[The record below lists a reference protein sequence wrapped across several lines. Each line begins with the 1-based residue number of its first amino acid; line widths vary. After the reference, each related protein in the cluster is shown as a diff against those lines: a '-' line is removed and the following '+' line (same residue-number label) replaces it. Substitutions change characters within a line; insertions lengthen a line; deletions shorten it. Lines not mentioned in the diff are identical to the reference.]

1 MARKKAVWD
10 KPRPAG
16 LGKPK
21 KFNTKSKKYKS
32 VRAKADRKFGKKTSL
47 VKNMYIATQLKKR
60 KK

>member
-1 MARKKAVWD
+1 MPKKKPVWS
-10 KPRPAG
+10 KPRPAK

-21 KFNTKSKKYKS
+21 KFNTKSAKYKS